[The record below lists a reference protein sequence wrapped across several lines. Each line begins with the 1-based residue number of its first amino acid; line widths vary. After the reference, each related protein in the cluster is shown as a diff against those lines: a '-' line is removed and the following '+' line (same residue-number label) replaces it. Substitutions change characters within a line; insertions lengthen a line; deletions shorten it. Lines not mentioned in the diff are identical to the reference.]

1 MITKVF
7 ASVDELK
14 INEIGTYIVNG
25 WTINVTEKVSG
36 GWKCTMIHES
46 GKEKAFDNSITH
58 IRKKASANGTKES
71 KPKGES
77 NKVVGTT
84 KKIVTNGVKLQTFDE
99 METKAH
105 ERLAEYNKALLIVK
119 EYEAI
124 FANGMPNKFLAL
136 IHNMQCEQKAKI
148 DEIRNKERTKKIFTQ
163 RYELAKKHLENLE
176 KELLKN
182 VMLDK
187 LENVPTLKAK
197 IKEQTEHVE
206 RMKAQS
212 EKF

>member
-1 MITKVF
+1 MATKIF
-7 ASVDELK
+7 SSVEELK
-14 INEIGTYIVNG
+14 INEVGTYVVNG

-36 GWKCTMIHES
+36 GWKGTMVHES
-46 GKEKAFDNSITH
+46 GKEKTFDNSITH

-71 KPKGES
+71 KQKSES

-84 KKIVTNGVKLQTFDE
+84 KKIVTNGVKLQTFNDME
-99 METKAH
+99 MKAH
-105 ERLAEYNKALLIVK
+105 EKLAEYNKALLIVK

-124 FANGMPNKFLAL
+124 FANGMPNKLLAL
-136 IHNMQCEQKAKI
+136 IHYMQAEQKTKI

-163 RYELAKKHLENLE
+163 RYELAKKHLETLE

-187 LENVPTLKAK
+187 FENIPTLKAK

>member
-1 MITKVF
+1 MTTKFF
-7 ASVDELK
+7 ASVEELK
-14 INEIGTYIVNG
+14 INEVGTYVVNG

-36 GWKCTMIHES
+36 GWKGTMVHES

-71 KPKGES
+71 KPKAES

-84 KKIVTNGVKLQTFDE
+84 KKITANGVKLQTWDD
-99 METKAH
+99 MEAKAN
-105 ERLAEYNKALLIVK
+105 EKLSEYNNALLIVK
-119 EYEAI
+119 QCEAI
-124 FANGMPNKFLAL
+124 FANGMPNKLLAL
-136 IHNMQCEQKAKI
+136 IHNMQAEQKQKI
-148 DEIRNKERTKKIFTQ
+148 DEIRNKERTRKIFAQ
-163 RYELAKKHLENLE
+163 RYELAKKHLETLE

-187 LENVPTLKAK
+187 FENIPTLKAK
-197 IKEQTEHVE
+197 IKEQTEHIE
-206 RMKAQS
+206 RMKAQL